1 MLWAGQRTT
10 YLYRVERLPAA
21 VAVCRGFFS
30 ARHGPRMTSASID
43 ARRCLGVSGR
53 GAAKEGMQWQQWQR
67 PRSLPLSLSRS
78 VSEGWRERERV
89 PRTLGRPSAR
99 AGDSVPGGPEPRGPG
114 WRAVS
119 LGGPN
124 ATLGSTRFARP
135 KLHACPGGQVA
146 SRAVQPM
153 HRVASPSEWGLA
165 LASETARGSGSA
177 SPDVAVCQ
185 PDQREALP
193 RPVSRP
199 TAHFVISRR
208 RAGTCTVRCALYMAR
223 RPGPLPAGGIL
234 PEGACRGL
242 WSVGA

>member
-1 MLWAGQRTT
+1 M
-10 YLYRVERLPAA
+10 
-21 VAVCRGFFS
+21 RGGVWGS
-30 ARHGPRMTSASID
+30 PGEVQPRRGCSGSSGSVLGPS
-43 ARRCLGVSGR
+43 
-53 GAAKEGMQWQQWQR
+53 
-67 PRSLPLSLSRS
+67 LSLSLAPSPRGGGRE
-78 VSEGWRERERV
+78 SESHAHLAVRLLE
-89 PRTLGRPSAR
+89 LGTACL
-99 AGDSVPGGPEPRGPG
+99 GGPEPRGPG